1 MKLAQNLTIKIKLR
15 QLLGGEVLQIP
26 SQGIR
31 GPCRGTSL
39 EYAVQLSDPHMHSV
53 NEQNRKSN
61 FYMLMNL
68 SKLLFLFSKI
78 QE

>member
-15 QLLGGEVLQIP
+15 QLLGGGGRSSRFPHRALP
-26 SQGIR
+26 R

-53 NEQNRKSN
+53 NEQKWT
-61 FYMLMNL
+61 
-68 SKLLFLFSKI
+68 
-78 QE
+78 E